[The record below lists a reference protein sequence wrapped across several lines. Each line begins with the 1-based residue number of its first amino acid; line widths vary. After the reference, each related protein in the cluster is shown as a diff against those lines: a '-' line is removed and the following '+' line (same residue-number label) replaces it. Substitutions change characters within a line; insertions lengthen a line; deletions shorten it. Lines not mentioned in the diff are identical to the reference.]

1 MQRAQRT
8 STESLGDEVLQAST
22 ATLARI
28 EAAYSDTKI
37 KQGEYDDAAK
47 EVEELQE
54 QLEEAVKKK
63 DKKGEKALTE
73 ELELKNE
80 TLRTLKSTLHDAKKV
95 LAAARKRADAER
107 AVAFSRIQ
115 SERLLHETAKCT
127 RAYQDAGDEARRVLR
142 EAQLEK
148 VRAMK
153 RARAAA
159 IGIQKDAH
167 GRIIGFDP
175 KAKNKHKAKQEF
187 VAETSAGVKEL
198 KERLGQEYTRIA
210 ALFKSWD
217 VDHDH
222 SISRTELRQ
231 ALTYLKIEHNEED
244 VDELFEEIDADASG
258 TIDSEELHA
267 ALRSHGA
274 PRKDQPGSVARLE
287 MPKRREP
294 APNGNCAERR
304 AIMALKRRLHTNLT
318 RVKDLFCDFDY
329 DGDGS
334 ISVKEVERALAG
346 LCISIDRPAVK
357 RLFAQ
362 IDTDGSG
369 SIDQKELENM
379 LKTNFEGDDI
389 EYLAKYGPA
398 KSSVKNLTR
407 PQSAATTPAV
417 RPQSRTSK
425 RPQSA
430 VGASLPTIG
439 GHGGASLPRPAS
451 GPMRIAGKMGIDMG
465 RS

>member
-1 MQRAQRT
+1 M
-8 STESLGDEVLQAST
+8 
-22 ATLARI
+22 
-28 EAAYSDTKI
+28 
-37 KQGEYDDAAK
+37 
-47 EVEELQE
+47 EELQE

-95 LAAARKRADAER
+95 LAAAARKRADAER

-231 ALTYLKIEHNEED
+231 ALTYLKIEYNEED

-369 SIDQKELENM
+369 SVRERGEHTNDHASRISLTISPLPSSIQIDQKELENM

-407 PQSAATTPAV
+407 PQSAAGTPAV
-417 RPQSRTSK
+417 RPQSRMIK